1 MGWIDLGLVVAG
13 FVAMNFVMK
22 LGSLKG
28 HSSPALTATLFAA
41 AALLCLATSA
51 IPPQPGSRRRG

>member
-1 MGWIDLGLVVAG
+1 MGWIYLGLVVAG

-28 HSSPALTATLFAA
+28 HSSPALTASPAATGVAGTAA
-41 AALLCLATSA
+41 ARAA
-51 IPPQPGSRRRG
+51 PQ